1 MYWTKRNILLYLYI
15 FHILR
20 FAAENWISRD
30 LFRSKWVIDKWIK
43 DNFPNPIKQSPAL
56 TFPKLIKMMSN
67 MWGFAGIL
75 SNCETTDNTIRLF
88 KREFKYKSKLNQVTS
103 KFALIKSMSNMQK
116 HNWRLG
122 SKQNQDNVCMS
133 LILIQRKKTQN
144 QKLTR
149 KREKSGLLNF
159 WLLYLVH
166 LLNVVKEL
174 RDRCV
179 ELLDVAGCEKE

>member
-1 MYWTKRNILLYLYI
+1 
-15 FHILR
+15 
-20 FAAENWISRD
+20 
-30 LFRSKWVIDKWIK
+30 
-43 DNFPNPIKQSPAL
+43 
-56 TFPKLIKMMSN
+56 
-67 MWGFAGIL
+67 
-75 SNCETTDNTIRLF
+75 
-88 KREFKYKSKLNQVTS
+88 
-103 KFALIKSMSNMQK
+103 
-116 HNWRLG
+116 
-122 SKQNQDNVCMS
+122 MS

-166 LLNVVKEL
+166 FKLNVVKEL

>member
-1 MYWTKRNILLYLYI
+1 MNKGQFPESNKTISGIDLPKTDQDDVQYVG
-15 FHILR
+15 
-20 FAAENWISRD
+20 FAA
-30 LFRSKWVIDKWIK
+30 
-43 DNFPNPIKQSPAL
+43 
-56 TFPKLIKMMSN
+56 
-67 MWGFAGIL
+67 IL

-88 KREFKYKSKLNQVTS
+88 KREFKHKSKLNQVTS
-103 KFALIKSMSNMQK
+103 KFTLIKSMSNMQK

-174 RDRCV
+174 RARCV
-179 ELLDVAGCEKE
+179 ELTCWMLQDVKKNNCPP